1 MVIIVFL
8 NYQLLL
14 IIMLR
19 PEEKGLVIVVLLPED
34 RKWKLFLIISYS
46 CNSSAVLDFVV
57 WGMIV
62 RKFFEII
69 GCCGLK

>member
-14 IIMLR
+14 IIMLH
-19 PEEKGLVIVVLLPED
+19 PKEKGLVIVVLLPED
-34 RKWKLFLIISYS
+34 RKLKLLLMISYS
-46 CNSSAVLDFVV
+46 CNSSAVLDFVAQ
-57 WGMIV
+57 GMIV
-62 RKFFEII
+62 RKFFENI